1 MILRNRVAVLAALL
15 FFMPVA
21 DSLKAQGAQFT
32 HDTVAYA
39 NRLRGG
45 EAIANDSIW
54 DTPSDEWDT
63 LLYTKRLNF
72 PFYAMGYNLD
82 TFLLEDGYISSTDG
96 NFSVGNFSDLVDK
109 GLGGR
114 GGAKS
119 PISLHRFG
127 SAPNR
132 IVMLQWANH
141 GFYGDFDLRGQCS
154 DSGNMQMWIYE
165 TGGKIELRFGKNYI
179 RDFASSMADFTFIGY
194 SVIDGP
200 SFTGM
205 VLEGNP
211 NRPSTRTTDLDQSVG
226 LIAYP
231 PQSKRYT
238 WTFDASSGV
247 KKTEKQSGLKVWYSQ
262 GLIYMKGNETG
273 TYELYDGAGK
283 CVEKGI
289 AQNRASV
296 GQTVK
301 PGLYLLRVNTADGS
315 AAVRISVLH

>member
-1 MILRNRVAVLAALL
+1 
-15 FFMPVA
+15 
-21 DSLKAQGAQFT
+21 
-32 HDTVAYA
+32 
-39 NRLRGG
+39 
-45 EAIANDSIW
+45 
-54 DTPSDEWDT
+54 
-63 LLYTKRLNF
+63 
-72 PFYAMGYNLD
+72 
-82 TFLLEDGYISSTDG
+82 
-96 NFSVGNFSDLVDK
+96 
-109 GLGGR
+109 
-114 GGAKS
+114 
-119 PISLHRFG
+119 
-127 SAPNR
+127 
-132 IVMLQWANH
+132 
-141 GFYGDFDLRGQCS
+141 
-154 DSGNMQMWIYE
+154 
-165 TGGKIELRFGKNYI
+165 
-179 RDFASSMADFTFIGY
+179 
-194 SVIDGP
+194 
-200 SFTGM
+200 
-205 VLEGNP
+205 
-211 NRPSTRTTDLDQSVG
+211 LDQSVG